1 LCAVAASLPTPGE
14 KPRSIFL
21 GFVAPD
27 VLARYV
33 GVYNGNYLA
42 NKRTIEV
49 SLSGGQLI
57 AKIIGAAAV
66 DGGEMRQLVPLSQTE
81 FEGLG
86 IGYRF
91 IVDDKGSRRTL
102 WRLTIR
108 VTRGSREKVSSIRR
122 QGISEI
128 SKSSPIHWQ
137 TNHPSEFGWRT
148 AFPIY
153 DKRYTLK

>member
-1 LCAVAASLPTPGE
+1 MCAVAASLPTPGE

-66 DGGEMRQLVPLSQTE
+66 A
-81 FEGLG
+81 
-86 IGYRF
+86 
-91 IVDDKGSRRTL
+91 
-102 WRLTIR
+102 WRLW
-108 VTRGSREKVSSIRR
+108 K
-122 QGISEI
+122 
-128 SKSSPIHWQ
+128 
-137 TNHPSEFGWRT
+137 
-148 AFPIY
+148 
-153 DKRYTLK
+153 

>member
-1 LCAVAASLPTPGE
+1 MCAVAASLPTPGE

-91 IVDDKGSRRTL
+91 IVDDKEIATDLVETHNSGDSRFPRKSKFDSS
-102 WRLTIR
+102 
-108 VTRGSREKVSSIRR
+108 SRH
-122 QGISEI
+122 Q
-128 SKSSPIHWQ
+128 
-137 TNHPSEFGWRT
+137 
-148 AFPIY
+148 
-153 DKRYTLK
+153 

>member
-1 LCAVAASLPTPGE
+1 MCAVAASLPTPGE
-14 KPRSIFL
+14 KPRSIFV

-91 IVDDKGSRRTL
+91 IVDDKEIATDLVETHNSGDSRFP
-102 WRLTIR
+102 
-108 VTRGSREKVSSIRR
+108 R
-122 QGISEI
+122 Q
-128 SKSSPIHWQ
+128 K
-137 TNHPSEFGWRT
+137 
-148 AFPIY
+148 
-153 DKRYTLK
+153 